1 MEPPLQSCGVCYLR
15 PCSLP
20 IYTFKTQGQLQSH
33 CQRKSLTE
41 LDFPNLSFEYHKK
54 DDGTLR
60 DVGVRVGVGVSNLS
74 ELSHHMFLMY
84 YEPFS

>member
-1 MEPPLQSCGVCYLR
+1 MEPPLQSCGVCYLI

-41 LDFPNLSFEYHKK
+41 LDFPNLSFEYHRK
-54 DDGTLR
+54 DDWTLR
-60 DVGVRVGVGVSNLS
+60 DVVVGVGVGGCQVSQNCHITCS
-74 ELSHHMFLMY
+74 
-84 YEPFS
+84 